1 MKYLFGID
9 IGGTTVKCGLFTE
22 DGKLTDKWEI
32 PTDRTDKGANILRDV
47 VKAIRDKAAEKKI
60 EEKDIIGIGMGV
72 PGPVLADGTVNY
84 CPNLGWEIVNVK
96 KVMAEMI
103 NVPVAVGNDANVAA
117 LGEAVFGGGRDY
129 DSILMVTLGTGV
141 GGGLVIN
148 RKIVCGSNGA
158 AAEIGHIIVN
168 PDESAVCGCGGHG
181 HLEQYAS
188 ATGIVRLAKKK
199 LLDETLESSL
209 RAFVPLTAKD
219 IFDEAKKGDKV
230 AIELTEELGKYLALA
245 LTHVAAVADPQAFVI
260 GGGVSRAGV
269 ILTETIERH
278 YNENILRALKGKKF
292 MLAELGN
299 DAGIYGAM
307 SMIEK

>member
-22 DGKLTDKWEI
+22 DGKLMDKWEI

>member
-32 PTDRTDKGANILRDV
+32 PTDRTDRGANILRDV
-47 VKAIRDKAAEKKI
+47 VKTIRDKAAEKKFA
-60 EEKDIIGIGMGV
+60 EEDIIGIGMGV

-103 NVPVAVGNDANVAA
+103 SVPVAVGNDANVAA
-117 LGEAVFGGGRDY
+117 LGEAIYGGGRGY

-141 GGGLVIN
+141 GGGLIIN
-148 RKIVCGSNGA
+148 RKIICGSNGA

-168 PDESAVCGCGGHG
+168 PEETAVCGCGGHG

-199 LLDETLESSL
+199 LLDETVDSAL
-209 RAFVPLTAKD
+209 RTFVPLTAKD

-245 LTHVAAVADPQAFVI
+245 LTHVAAIADPQAFVI

-278 YNENILRALKGKKF
+278 YNQNILRALRGKKF

-307 SMIEK
+307 SMIER

>member
-22 DGKLTDKWEI
+22 EGTLIDKWEI
-32 PTDRTDKGANILRDV
+32 PTDRTDRGANILSDV
-47 VKAIRDKAAEKKI
+47 VKTIREKAVEKKFG
-60 EEKDIIGIGMGV
+60 EEDIIGIGMGV

-84 CPNLGWEIVNVK
+84 CPNLGWEVVNVK

-103 NVPVAVGNDANVAA
+103 SVPVAVGNDANVAA
-117 LGEAVFGGGRDY
+117 LGEAIYGGGRGY

-141 GGGLVIN
+141 GGGLIIN
-148 RKIVCGSNGA
+148 RKIICGSNGA

-168 PDESAVCGCGGHG
+168 PEETATCGCGGHG

-199 LLDETLESSL
+199 LLDETVDSGL
-209 RAFVPLTAKD
+209 RTFVPLTAKD

-230 AIELTEELGKYLALA
+230 AIELTEELGRYLALA
-245 LTHVAAVADPQAFVI
+245 LTHVAAIADPQAFVI

-278 YNENILRALKGKKF
+278 YNRNILRALRGKKF

>member
-22 DGKLTDKWEI
+22 GGKLTDKWEI

-72 PGPVLADGTVNY
+72 PGPVLADGTVNF

-117 LGEAVFGGGRDY
+117 LGEAVFGGGRGY

-209 RAFVPLTAKD
+209 RTFVPLTAKD

>member
-32 PTDRTDKGANILRDV
+32 PTDRTDRGANILRDV
-47 VKAIRDKAAEKKI
+47 AKTIRDKAAEKKFA
-60 EEKDIIGIGMGV
+60 EEDIIGIGMGV

-103 NVPVAVGNDANVAA
+103 SVPVAVGNDANVAA
-117 LGEAVFGGGRDY
+117 LGEAIYGGGRGY

-141 GGGLVIN
+141 GGGLIIN

-168 PDESAVCGCGGHG
+168 PEETAVCGCGGHG

-199 LLDETLESSL
+199 LLDETVDSAL
-209 RAFVPLTAKD
+209 RTFVPLTAKD

-245 LTHVAAVADPQAFVI
+245 LTHVAAIADPQAFVI

-278 YNENILRALKGKKF
+278 YNQNILRALRGKKF

-307 SMIEK
+307 SMIER

>member
-103 NVPVAVGNDANVAA
+103 SVPVAVGNDANVAA
-117 LGEAVFGGGRDY
+117 LGEAVFGGGRGY

-168 PDESAVCGCGGHG
+168 PEETAVCGCGGHG

-199 LLDETLESSL
+199 LLDETLESTL
-209 RAFVPLTAKD
+209 RTFVPLTAKD

>member
-32 PTDRTDKGANILRDV
+32 PTDRTDRGANILRDV
-47 VKAIRDKAAEKKI
+47 VKTIRDKAAEKKFA
-60 EEKDIIGIGMGV
+60 EEDIIGIGMGV

-103 NVPVAVGNDANVAA
+103 SVPVAVGNDANVAA
-117 LGEAVFGGGRDY
+117 LGEAIYGGGRGY

-141 GGGLVIN
+141 GGGLIIN

-168 PDESAVCGCGGHG
+168 PEETAVCGCGGHG

-199 LLDETLESSL
+199 LLDETVDSAL
-209 RAFVPLTAKD
+209 RTFVPLTAKD

-245 LTHVAAVADPQAFVI
+245 LTHVAAIADPQAFVI

-278 YNENILRALKGKKF
+278 YNQNILRALRGKKF

-307 SMIEK
+307 SMIER

>member
-47 VKAIRDKAAEKKI
+47 VKAIRDTAAEKKI

-103 NVPVAVGNDANVAA
+103 SVPVAVGNDANVAA
-117 LGEAVFGGGRDY
+117 LGEAVFGGGRGY

-168 PDESAVCGCGGHG
+168 PEETAVCGCGGHG

-199 LLDETLESSL
+199 LLDETLESTL
-209 RAFVPLTAKD
+209 RTFVPLTAKD